1 MYQVTPLRPEDFAV
15 YSANRNAKAN
25 FCMRLNEIK
34 TMPDAPIAS
43 LQNPRVKEVVKLRQ
57 RSHRDA
63 QDLFIVEGYRE
74 LRRALDNNRRPVALF
89 VCEALFLGKN
99 EPALIAQCRQ
109 AGAEI
114 VPCTLPVFEKI
125 AYRERPEGLLALFPQ
140 VHLALADLQLAGQP
154 LLIVAEAIEKPGN
167 LGTILRSA
175 DAAGA
180 AAVIVCDQCT
190 DIHNPNVVR
199 ASTGALFSLPVVET
213 SSAEALAWLRHNKIQ
228 ILAASP
234 HAEKDYTAVDL
245 RPGTAIVVGA
255 EQYGLSSLWLK
266 EADTKVRIPMHGQA
280 DSLNV
285 ATATTI
291 LMFEA
296 VRQRRQE

>member
-1 MYQVTPLRPEDFAV
+1 MKCD
-15 YSANRNAKAN
+15 
-25 FCMRLNEIK
+25 
-34 TMPDAPIAS
+34 PIAS

-63 QDLFIVEGYRE
+63 QALFIVEGYRE
-74 LRRALDNNRRPVALF
+74 LRRALDNHRRPTVLF
-89 VCEALFLGKN
+89 ICEALFLGKN
-99 EPALIAQCRQ
+99 EPELIAHCRQ

-114 VPCTLPVFEKI
+114 VPCTMPVFQKM
-125 AYRERPEGLLALFPQ
+125 AYRERPEGLLAVLPQ
-140 VHLALADLQLAGQP
+140 VHQSLTDLKLPKQP
-154 LLIVAEAIEKPGN
+154 LIVVAEAIEKPGN

-180 AAVIVCDQCT
+180 SAVIICDQCT

-199 ASTGALFSLPVVET
+199 ASTGALFSLPVVEAA
-213 SSAEALAWLRHNKIQ
+213 SAETLTWLKCNQIQ

-234 HAEKDYTAVDL
+234 HAKANYTDVDL
-245 RPGTAIVVGA
+245 RTGIAIIVGA
-255 EQYGLSSLWLK
+255 EQYGLSNLWMQAANLQ
-266 EADTKVRIPMHGQA
+266 VRIPMHGQA

-296 VRQRRQE
+296 VRQRQKAAGQLTLDN

>member
-1 MYQVTPLRPEDFAV
+1 MSDV
-15 YSANRNAKAN
+15 
-25 FCMRLNEIK
+25 
-34 TMPDAPIAS
+34 PIAS

-63 QDLFIVEGYRE
+63 QNLFIVEGYRE
-74 LRRALDNNRRPVALF
+74 LRRALDNGRRPATLF
-89 VCEALFLGKN
+89 VCEAIFLGKN
-99 EPALIAQCRQ
+99 EPTLIEQCRQ

-114 VPCTLPVFEKI
+114 VPCTPPVFKKI
-125 AYRERPEGLLALFPQ
+125 AYRERPEGLLAVLPQ
-140 VHLALADLQLAGQP
+140 VHLALANLKLPKRP

-199 ASTGALFSLPVVET
+199 SSTGTLFSLPIVET
-213 SSAEALAWLRHNKIQ
+213 SSAEALAWLRLNNIQ

-234 HAEKDYTAVDL
+234 HAEKDYTATDL
-245 RPGTAIVVGA
+245 RTGTAIVVGA
-255 EQYGLSSLWLK
+255 EQYGLSGLWMQ
-266 EADTKVRIPMHGQA
+266 EADTTVRIPMHGQA

-296 VRQRRQE
+296 VRQRQGAEDGRRTPDA

>member
-1 MYQVTPLRPEDFAV
+1 LAKRIPLRYIQENDMTFA
-15 YSANRNAKAN
+15 S
-25 FCMRLNEIK
+25 
-34 TMPDAPIAS
+34 IAS
-43 LQNPRVKEVVKLRQ
+43 LQNPRVKETVKLRQ
-57 RSHRDA
+57 RAHRDA
-63 QDLFIVEGYRE
+63 QELFIVEGYRE
-74 LRRALDNNRRPVALF
+74 LKRALVNNRRPATLF
-89 VCEALFLGKN
+89 ICEALFLGKN
-99 EPALIAQCRQ
+99 EPELIEQCRQ

-114 VPCTLPVFEKI
+114 VPCTPPVLEKM
-125 AYRERPEGLLALFPQ
+125 AYRERPEGLLAVLPQ
-140 VHLALADLQLAGQP
+140 VHLALSDLNLPERP

-180 AAVIVCDQCT
+180 SAVIVCDQCT

-213 SSAEALAWLRHNKIQ
+213 SSVAALSWLQHNKIKV
-228 ILAASP
+228 LAASP
-234 HAEKDYTAVDL
+234 HAEKNYTDVDL
-245 RPGTAIVVGA
+245 RPGTAIIVGA
-255 EQYGLSSLWLK
+255 EQYGLSSIWMQA
-266 EADTKVRIPMHGQA
+266 ADLKVRIPMHGQA

-296 VRQRRQE
+296 VRQRRMADERQKTDGK

>member
-1 MYQVTPLRPEDFAV
+1 MT
-15 YSANRNAKAN
+15 N
-25 FCMRLNEIK
+25 
-34 TMPDAPIAS
+34 APIAS

-74 LRRALDNNRRPVALF
+74 LRRALDNGRRPATLF

-99 EPALIAQCRQ
+99 EPALIEQCRQ

-114 VPCTLPVFEKI
+114 VPCTPPVFEKI
-125 AYRERPEGLLALFPQ
+125 AYRERPEGLLALLPQ
-140 VHLALADLQLAGQP
+140 VHLALADLELPERP
-154 LLIVAEAIEKPGN
+154 LIIVAEAIEKPGN

-199 ASTGALFSLPVVET
+199 ASTGTLFSLPVVET
-213 SSAEALAWLRHNKIQ
+213 SSAEALAWLRLNKIQ

-234 HAEKDYTAVDL
+234 HAEKDYTDVDL

-255 EQYGLSSLWLK
+255 EQYGLSSLWMK

-296 VRQRRQE
+296 VRQRAGGLKPRHPTTDTRHQTGE

>member
-1 MYQVTPLRPEDFAV
+1 
-15 YSANRNAKAN
+15 
-25 FCMRLNEIK
+25 
-34 TMPDAPIAS
+34 MPDAPIAS

-63 QDLFIVEGYRE
+63 HDLFIVEGYRE
-74 LRRALDNNRRPVALF
+74 LRRALDNGRRPATVF

-99 EPALIAQCRQ
+99 EQALIEQCRQ

-114 VPCTLPVFEKI
+114 VPCTPPVFKKI
-125 AYRERPEGLLALFPQ
+125 AYRERPEGLLALLPQ
-140 VHLALADLQLAGQP
+140 VHLALADLKLPKRP

-190 DIHNPNVVR
+190 DIHNPNVVH
-199 ASTGALFSLPVVET
+199 ASTGALFSLPIVET
-213 SSAEALAWLRHNKIQ
+213 SSAEAMAWLRLNKIQ

-234 HAEKDYTAVDL
+234 HAEKDYTDVDL
-245 RPGTAIVVGA
+245 QPGTAIVVGA
-255 EQYGLSSLWLK
+255 EQYGLSSLWMK

-296 VRQRRQE
+296 VRQRRREDRRQTTENG

>member
-1 MYQVTPLRPEDFAV
+1 MTSNL
-15 YSANRNAKAN
+15 
-25 FCMRLNEIK
+25 
-34 TMPDAPIAS
+34 IAS
-43 LQNPRVKEVVKLRQ
+43 LQNPRVKEAVKLRQ

-63 QDLFIVEGYRE
+63 QELFIVEGYRE
-74 LRRALDNNRRPVALF
+74 LRRALDNNRRPATLF

-99 EPALIAQCRQ
+99 EPELIERCRQ

-114 VPCTLPVFEKI
+114 APCTPPVFAKM
-125 AYRERPEGLLALFPQ
+125 AYRERPEGLLAVLPQ
-140 VHLALADLQLAGQP
+140 VHPALSDLKLPERP

-199 ASTGALFSLPVVET
+199 ASTGALFSLPVAET
-213 SSAEALAWLRHNKIQ
+213 SSAEALKWLRHNQIQ

-234 HAEKDYTAVDL
+234 HAEKDYTDVDL
-245 RPGTAIVVGA
+245 RAGAAIVVGA
-255 EQYGLSSLWLK
+255 EQYGLSGLWMQ
-266 EADTKVRIPMHGQA
+266 EADLKVRIPMHGQA

-296 VRQRRQE
+296 VRQRRLIKNGRQTTDGG